1 MGCHVLVSA
10 LHAPHSKC
18 FFLVACKMFET
29 WLTTIKNSYHWLTH
43 EEIWQHFLENNLE
56 AFHKLIYVAGSRQLQ
71 QRYLY
76 DNCPCRKLS
85 AFLSWDVSSKLTVIN
100 APSMTPGPSRNL
112 TAFLANHM
120 MHVADCGRCLQF
132 YDNWARQKSDNKS
145 CSSLAAAI
153 CVLTVDK
160 YSVYVCVPVTF
171 SVLLLETG
179 LGVYFMLS
187 CVWFSVS
194 LIIS

>member
-1 MGCHVLVSA
+1 M
-10 LHAPHSKC
+10 
-18 FFLVACKMFET
+18 
-29 WLTTIKNSYHWLTH
+29 
-43 EEIWQHFLENNLE
+43 WQE
-56 AFHKLIYVAGSRQLQ
+56 AGNCNF
-71 QRYLY
+71 Y
-76 DNCPCRKLS
+76 DNCPCRNMS
-85 AFLSWDVSSKLTVIN
+85 AFLSRDVSSKLTGIN
-100 APSMTPGPSRNL
+100 APSMTPGPFRNL
-112 TAFLANHM
+112 RAFLANHM

-132 YDNWARQKSDNKS
+132 YDNCARQKSDNKS
-145 CSSLAAAI
+145 CNSLAAAI

-179 LGVYFMLS
+179 LGVYFILS

>member
-1 MGCHVLVSA
+1 M
-10 LHAPHSKC
+10 
-18 FFLVACKMFET
+18 
-29 WLTTIKNSYHWLTH
+29 
-43 EEIWQHFLENNLE
+43 WQESGNCN
-56 AFHKLIYVAGSRQLQ
+56 
-71 QRYLY
+71 LY
-76 DNCPCRKLS
+76 DNCPRRKLS